1 MASKYFRVL
10 SIDGGGIRG
19 IIPGQILVDLERRL
33 QEAAGDET
41 VRIADY
47 FDLIAG
53 TSTGGIL
60 TCLYLCPDDKDNPAA
75 ARPKFSAASAVN
87 LYMNRGD
94 EIFDIPVWKTIT
106 SLGGLADEKYPID
119 ELEKALDEYLNK
131 VKLSQLL
138 GPCLITAYDIR
149 NRRTVF
155 LTQPKV
161 ENGTAVPEEDYL
173 VRDAARATSAAP
185 TFFEVARIANLAD
198 PPDYLPLI
206 DGGVFANNPAMCA
219 YAEARKQFGK
229 TARDMVIFSLGTGEE
244 RKSYNYREAKDWGL
258 IAWVKP
264 LLNIIMTGVSE
275 TVHRQLEMMF
285 DAVGKP
291 KQYIRIQSTLPPSGS
306 GELPSGEMDNA
317 SPENLQALKSW
328 GEAQAQT
335 HSKDLD
341 AVVKLLLE

>member
-19 IIPGQILVDLERRL
+19 IIPGQILVELERRL
-33 QEAAGDET
+33 QAAAGDDT
-41 VRIADY
+41 ARIADY

-60 TCLYLCPDDKDNPAA
+60 TCLYLCPDDKDNPAT
-75 ARPKFSAASAVN
+75 ARPKFSAVSAVN

-94 EIFDIPVWKTIT
+94 EIFDVPIWKSIT
-106 SLGGLADEKYPID
+106 SLGGMADEKYPID
-119 ELEKALDEYLNK
+119 ELDKALDEYLNK

-155 LTQPKV
+155 LTKPK
-161 ENGTAVPEEDYL
+161 AVDGAASPDKDYL

-185 TFFEVARIANLAD
+185 TFFELARVGNLAD
-198 PPDYLPLI
+198 PPEYLPLI

-219 YAEARKQFGK
+219 YAEVRKQFGK

-244 RKSYNYREAKDWGL
+244 RESYSYREAKDWGL
-258 IAWVKP
+258 IAWAKP

-291 KQYIRIQSTLPPSGS
+291 KQYIRIQSTLPSGDAGAGPSS
-306 GELPSGEMDNA
+306 AMDNA
-317 SPENLQALKSW
+317 SQENLQALKAF
-328 GEAQAQT
+328 GEARAKA

-341 AVVKLLLE
+341 AVVNLLLE